1 MKKLF
6 TYCFDKWWRPI
17 LFFGLTV
24 GLFSIAELKA
34 KTMIQNIF
42 FFLLGPGLLVLLVS
56 TIYQFAKKRWS
67 VAILTTVIT
76 GVAFIGFFFY
86 SIAMF
91 WKIQSEPDR
100 YADNLKI
107 PTNIQINLPLN
118 QTEPELIN
126 NTDFYLYN
134 SFQPGLYQYAFW
146 TKRID
151 KGEIYLKAFEITNND
166 QLSANRLKESSLI
179 QVFNPTDTIIK
190 FQMERGNSEFGRPFT
205 IYEGDWD
212 KPYAAR
218 FEVWFKPDN
227 GGKERKL
234 IEKNYKIEGWM
245 R

>member
-1 MKKLF
+1 MKELF

-24 GLFSIAELKA
+24 GLYAIGELIEKPL
-34 KTMIQNIF
+34 IQNIF
-42 FFLLGPGLLVLLVS
+42 FFLFGIGLLGLLVS
-56 TIYQFAKKRWS
+56 TIYQLTKKRWPF
-67 VAILTTVIT
+67 AILTAALIV
-76 GVAFIGFFFY
+76 VALVGFFFY
-86 SIAMF
+86 SIALF
-91 WKIQSEPDR
+91 WKIQSEPDT

-107 PTNIQINLPLN
+107 PTNIQINQPLD
-118 QTEPELIN
+118 QIEPERIN
-126 NTDFYLYN
+126 DTDLYLYN

-146 TKRID
+146 TKRIE

-166 QLSANRLKESSLI
+166 QLSTNRLKESSLI
-179 QVFNPTDTIIK
+179 HVYNPIDTIVK
-190 FQMERGNSEFGRPFT
+190 FQMDKGNSEFGRPFT
-205 IYEGDWD
+205 IYEGDWG

-234 IEKNYKIEGWM
+234 IEKNYQIEGWQ